1 MSPRPGVA
9 VPDLQQL
16 RDRVRTLER
25 PTPGVELARGRSVA
39 ALPVLRGGSSVEV
52 SDLGLAMALLGGPT
66 SAGSWC
72 AVVGVPDFGAEA
84 AAGLGVDLARVV
96 LVPRPAEQWLEV
108 VAALVDVVSLVLLRP
123 PERVSDG
130 TAARLSARLRRRDA
144 VLLVQGESGAWP
156 RCELRLRTTRTA
168 WSGVGEGHGRLRV
181 RDLEV
186 QVREGARPPRLV
198 PVRLGPA
205 GPLVTGSRDAVDT
218 TAARGPGHDQVWEAG

>member
-1 MSPRPGVA
+1 MSPRPGAV

-16 RDRVRTLER
+16 RDRVRLLER

-52 SDLGLAMALLGGPT
+52 SDLGLAMALLAGPT
-66 SAGSWC
+66 TAGSWC

-96 LVPRPAEQWLEV
+96 LVPAPAEQWLEV

-123 PERVSDG
+123 AERVSDG

-144 VLLVQGESGAWP
+144 VLLVHGEAGAWP
-156 RCELRLRTTRTA
+156 RCELRMRTTRTA

-186 QVREGARPPRLV
+186 QVREGTRPPRLV
-198 PVRLGPA
+198 TVRLGAAGSIPVDARPA
-205 GPLVTGSRDAVDT
+205 
-218 TAARGPGHDQVWEAG
+218 TAARVAGPDQVWEAG